1 MNLIKTPQQIE
12 NIRKSGKYLNELLRK
27 LKNAC
32 KAGVALIEL
41 EFIAEDYM
49 KKNNVKWAFKRYQW
63 FPANLCLSVNDCLVH
78 GIPDDTVLKNWDLLK
93 IDCGVNFQW
102 GITDS
107 AISIVIG
114 GEYANQLG
122 QSLIKTTKAALD
134 LAIQELQP
142 DAPLIHYGHTVSN
155 RIHKDGF
162 AIIEQL
168 TGHGVGNKLHED
180 PHVYN
185 YAHPSMKKI
194 ILKPWMVLAI
204 EPITAINSTQFIA
217 KKWNDWNLYCKGWD
231 LGCQWEYTI
240 LITNSGYEILSG
252 ITDPDWL

>member
-1 MNLIKTPQQIE
+1 MSLIKTAEQIH
-12 NIRKSGKYLNELLRK
+12 NIRESGKYLNELLLK

-32 KAGVALIEL
+32 KAGITLIEL

-49 KKNNVKWAFKRYQW
+49 KKNNIKGAFKRYQG
-63 FPANLCLSVNDCLVH
+63 FPANLCLSVNDCIVH
-78 GIPDDTVLKNWDLLK
+78 GIPDDTVLQNGDLLK
-93 IDCGVNFQW
+93 IDCGINFKG

-114 GEYANQLG
+114 GEYTNPLG

-142 DAPLIHYGHTVSN
+142 GAPLINYGHTVSN

-168 TGHGVGNKLHED
+168 TGHGVGNKVHED
-180 PHVYN
+180 PHIYN
-185 YAHPSMKKI
+185 YAHPAMKKV
-194 ILKPWMVLAI
+194 ILQPGMVLAI
-204 EPITAINSTQFIA
+204 EPITAVNSTQFVA
-217 KKWNDWNLYCKGWD
+217 KKGNDWNLYCKHGD
-231 LGCQWEYTI
+231 LGCQREYTI
-240 LITNSGYEILSG
+240 LITHSGYEILSG
-252 ITDPDWL
+252 IIDPDRL